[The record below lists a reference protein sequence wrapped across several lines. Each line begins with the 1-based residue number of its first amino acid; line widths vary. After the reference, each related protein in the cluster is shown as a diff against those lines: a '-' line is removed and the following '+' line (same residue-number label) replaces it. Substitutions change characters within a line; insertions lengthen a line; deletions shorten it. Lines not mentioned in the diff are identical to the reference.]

1 MSSDG
6 DPEQRIAELERPVS
20 AGTPIEAPPL
30 SEPRRTGM
38 RVGWIVLGLL
48 ILGLIVGGIAI
59 VSDRRAASG
68 RPVAGPS
75 ATAAPASSPT
85 STATVSR
92 PPPGTAL
99 SVAGVGNQRTLAC
112 NDSVVS
118 VSGVDNTVVL
128 TGRCDRVDVSGVQNS
143 VTIDD
148 AGAIVV
154 SGLNNR
160 VVFHYGTPELSQSG
174 FDNTLERG

>member
-6 DPEQRIAELERPVS
+6 DPEQRIAELERPLP

-68 RPVAGPS
+68 GPVADTPTGSPIVGGGGIVSDCHCGPDILPHFDGHRVE
-75 ATAAPASSPT
+75 TAARYSTQRRRCGKPA
-85 STATVSR
+85 
-92 PPPGTAL
+92 
-99 SVAGVGNQRTLAC
+99 
-112 NDSVVS
+112 
-118 VSGVDNTVVL
+118 NTRL
-128 TGRCDRVDVSGVQNS
+128 Q
-143 VTIDD
+143 
-148 AGAIVV
+148 
-154 SGLNNR
+154 
-160 VVFHYGTPELSQSG
+160 
-174 FDNTLERG
+174 